1 MTLTRS
7 QIAHVKNT
15 VSEELGFRK
24 PLVNPIEAEFTKF
37 GGLKIAL
44 VELKGFYYLIEIE
57 GEDIFVSVAVP
68 PEVLKD
74 IPDESPEKSS
84 EEMSEDI
91 PDEIPEERLEEYAAK
106 YNEEN
111 GVGTDGE

>member
-1 MTLTRS
+1 MALTRS

-44 VELKGFYYLIEIE
+44 VEVKGFYYLVEIE
-57 GEDIFVSVAVP
+57 GEDIFVSVALP
-68 PEVLKD
+68 PEVLED
-74 IPDESPEKSS
+74 IPEESPE
-84 EEMSEDI
+84 DL

-106 YNEEN
+106 YDDEN
-111 GVGTDGE
+111 GADTDGE

>member
-1 MTLTRS
+1 MALTKS

-44 VELKGFYYLIEIE
+44 VEVKGFYYLVEIE

-68 PEVLKD
+68 PEVLED
-74 IPDESPEKSS
+74 IPDESPE
-84 EEMSEDI
+84 DI
-91 PDEIPEERLEEYAAK
+91 PDEIQEERPEEYAAK
-106 YNEEN
+106 YAEEN
-111 GVGTDGE
+111 GADTDGE

>member
-7 QIAHVKNT
+7 QIEHVKNT

-44 VELKGFYYLIEIE
+44 VEVKGFYYLVEIE

-68 PEVLKD
+68 TEVLD
-74 IPDESPEKSS
+74 EIPEEST
-84 EEMSEDI
+84 EEI
-91 PDEIPEERLEEYAAK
+91 PDEIPEERPEEYAAK
-106 YNEEN
+106 YAEEN
-111 GVGTDGE
+111 GADTDGE

>member
-1 MTLTRS
+1 MSLTRS

-44 VELKGFYYLIEIE
+44 VEVKGFYYLIEIE

-68 PEVLKD
+68 PEVL
-74 IPDESPEKSS
+74 
-84 EEMSEDI
+84 
-91 PDEIPEERLEEYAAK
+91 DEIPEESPEDIPEERPEEYAAK
-106 YNEEN
+106 YDEEN
-111 GVGTDGE
+111 GADTDGE

>member
-1 MTLTRS
+1 MALTRA

-24 PLVNPIEAEFTKF
+24 PLVNPLEAEFTKF

-44 VELKGFYYLIEIE
+44 VEVKGFYYLVEIE

-68 PEVLKD
+68 PEVL
-74 IPDESPEKSS
+74 E
-84 EEMSEDI
+84 
-91 PDEIPEERLEEYAAK
+91 EIPEESTEEITDESPDESTDESPQES
-106 YNEEN
+106 EEN
-111 GVGTDGE
+111 GADTDGE

>member
-1 MTLTRS
+1 MSLTRS

-24 PLVNPIEAEFTKF
+24 PLVNPMEAEFTKF

-44 VELKGFYYLIEIE
+44 VEVKGFYYLVEIE

-68 PEVLKD
+68 PEVLD
-74 IPDESPEKSS
+74 EIPEECA
-84 EEMSEDI
+84 EEMPEDI
-91 PDEIPEERLEEYAAK
+91 PDEIPEERLKEYAAK

-111 GVGTDGE
+111 GADTDGE

>member
-1 MTLTRS
+1 MALTRTE
-7 QIAHVKNT
+7 IAHVKNT

-44 VELKGFYYLIEIE
+44 VEVKGFYYLVETE

-68 PEVLKD
+68 PEV
-74 IPDESPEKSS
+74 
-84 EEMSEDI
+84 MEDI
-91 PDEIPEERLEEYAAK
+91 PDEIPEHIHHETQDEVPEDRRKEY
-106 YNEEN
+106 EEN
-111 GVGTDGE
+111 GADTDGE

>member
-1 MTLTRS
+1 MTLTRA

-44 VELKGFYYLIEIE
+44 VEVKGFYYLIEIE

-68 PEVLKD
+68 PEVLEE
-74 IPDESPEKSS
+74 IPDESPEES
-84 EEMSEDI
+84 
-91 PDEIPEERLEEYAAK
+91 PDESTEESP
-106 YNEEN
+106 EN
-111 GVGTDGE
+111 GADTDGE

>member
-1 MTLTRS
+1 MALTRS

-24 PLVNPIEAEFTKF
+24 PLVNPMEAEFTKF

-44 VELKGFYYLIEIE
+44 VEVKGFYYLVEIE

-68 PEVLKD
+68 PEVLD
-74 IPDESPEKSS
+74 EIPEESPE
-84 EEMSEDI
+84 EMPEDI
-91 PDEIPEERLEEYAAK
+91 PDEIKEECA
-106 YNEEN
+106 EN
-111 GVGTDGE
+111 GDDTDGE

>member
-1 MTLTRS
+1 MALTHA

-44 VELKGFYYLIEIE
+44 VEVKGFYYLVEIE

-68 PEVLKD
+68 PEVLEE
-74 IPDESPEKSS
+74 IPDESPE
-84 EEMSEDI
+84 
-91 PDEIPEERLEEYAAK
+91 EIPEVSTEES
-106 YNEEN
+106 EEN

>member
-1 MTLTRS
+1 MALTRA

-24 PLVNPIEAEFTKF
+24 PLVNPLEAEFTKF

-44 VELKGFYYLIEIE
+44 VEVKGFYYLVEIE

-68 PEVLKD
+68 PEVL
-74 IPDESPEKSS
+74 
-84 EEMSEDI
+84 
-91 PDEIPEERLEEYAAK
+91 DEIPEESTEEIPHECSDEIQDEVPEDRRKEY
-106 YNEEN
+106 EEN
-111 GVGTDGE
+111 GADTDGE

>member
-1 MTLTRS
+1 MALTRS

-44 VELKGFYYLIEIE
+44 VEVKGFYYLVEIE

-68 PEVLKD
+68 PEVLED
-74 IPDESPEKSS
+74 IPDESPEESP
-84 EEMSEDI
+84 EDI
-91 PDEIPEERLEEYAAK
+91 PDEIPEERLEEFAAK
-106 YNEEN
+106 YDEEN

>member
-1 MTLTRS
+1 MALTRS

-44 VELKGFYYLIEIE
+44 VEVKGFYYLIEIE
-57 GEDIFVSVAVP
+57 GEDIFVSVALP
-68 PEVLKD
+68 PEVL
-74 IPDESPEKSS
+74 
-84 EEMSEDI
+84 
-91 PDEIPEERLEEYAAK
+91 DEIPEESPEDIPEERPEEYAAK
-106 YNEEN
+106 YDEEN
-111 GVGTDGE
+111 GADTDGE

>member
-1 MTLTRS
+1 MTLTHS
-7 QIAHVKNT
+7 QIVHVKNT

-44 VELKGFYYLIEIE
+44 VEVKGFYYLVEIE

-68 PEVLKD
+68 PEVL
-74 IPDESPEKSS
+74 E
-84 EEMSEDI
+84 
-91 PDEIPEERLEEYAAK
+91 EIPEECTHEIQDEVPEERRKEY
-106 YNEEN
+106 EEN

>member
-1 MTLTRS
+1 MALTRA

-24 PLVNPIEAEFTKF
+24 PLVNPLEAEFTKF

-44 VELKGFYYLIEIE
+44 VEVRGFYYLIEIE

-68 PEVLKD
+68 PEVL
-74 IPDESPEKSS
+74 DEV
-84 EEMSEDI
+84 
-91 PDEIPEERLEEYAAK
+91 PDEIPEESTEEIPHKCSDEIPDEVPEDRWKEY
-106 YNEEN
+106 EEN
-111 GVGTDGE
+111 GADTDGE

>member
-1 MTLTRS
+1 MALTRS

-37 GGLKIAL
+37 GGMKIAL
-44 VELKGFYYLIEIE
+44 VEVKGFYYLVEIE

-68 PEVLKD
+68 T
-74 IPDESPEKSS
+74 
-84 EEMSEDI
+84 EEMPEDI
-91 PDEIPEERLEEYAAK
+91 PDEIPEKSPEEMAEERPEEYAAK
-106 YNEEN
+106 YAEEN
-111 GVGTDGE
+111 GADTDGE

>member
-1 MTLTRS
+1 MALTRS

-44 VELKGFYYLIEIE
+44 VEVKGFYYLVEIE

-68 PEVLKD
+68 PEVLD
-74 IPDESPEKSS
+74 EIPEESPE
-84 EEMSEDI
+84 EI
-91 PDEIPEERLEEYAAK
+91 PDEIPEERPEEYAAK
-106 YNEEN
+106 YAEEN
-111 GVGTDGE
+111 GDDTDGE

>member
-1 MTLTRS
+1 MSLTRS

-37 GGLKIAL
+37 GGLKIAP
-44 VELKGFYYLIEIE
+44 VEVKGFYYLIEIE

-68 PEVLKD
+68 PEVLD
-74 IPDESPEKSS
+74 EISEESPEDMP
-84 EEMSEDI
+84 EDMPEDI
-91 PDEIPEERLEEYAAK
+91 PDEVKEEFS
-106 YNEEN
+106 EN
-111 GVGTDGE
+111 GADTDGE

>member
-1 MTLTRS
+1 MTLTHS

-44 VELKGFYYLIEIE
+44 VEVKGFYYLVEIE

-68 PEVLKD
+68 PEVLED
-74 IPDESPEKSS
+74 IPEESPE
-84 EEMSEDI
+84 EMAED
-91 PDEIPEERLEEYAAK
+91 IPEERPEEYAAK
-106 YNEEN
+106 YVEEN
-111 GVGTDGE
+111 GADTDGE

>member
-1 MTLTRS
+1 MSLTRS

-44 VELKGFYYLIEIE
+44 VEVKGFYYLIEIE

-68 PEVLKD
+68 PEVLD
-74 IPDESPEKSS
+74 EISEESPEESP
-84 EEMSEDI
+84 ED
-91 PDEIPEERLEEYAAK
+91 IPEERPEEYAAK
-106 YNEEN
+106 YDEEN
-111 GVGTDGE
+111 GADTDGE

>member
-1 MTLTRS
+1 MALTRS

-37 GGLKIAL
+37 GGVKIAL
-44 VELKGFYYLIEIE
+44 VEVKGFYYLIEIE

-68 PEVLKD
+68 PEVLD
-74 IPDESPEKSS
+74 EISEESPEESP
-84 EEMSEDI
+84 EDI
-91 PDEIPEERLEEYAAK
+91 PEDIPEERQEEYAAK
-106 YNEEN
+106 YDEEN
-111 GVGTDGE
+111 GADTDGE

>member
-1 MTLTRS
+1 MALTRS

-44 VELKGFYYLIEIE
+44 VEVKGFYYLVEIE

-68 PEVLKD
+68 PEVL
-74 IPDESPEKSS
+74 
-84 EEMSEDI
+84 
-91 PDEIPEERLEEYAAK
+91 DEIPEESTEEMAEERPEEYAAK
-106 YNEEN
+106 YAEEN
-111 GVGTDGE
+111 GADTDGE

>member
-44 VELKGFYYLIEIE
+44 VEVKGFYYLVEIE

-68 PEVLKD
+68 PEVL
-74 IPDESPEKSS
+74 E
-84 EEMSEDI
+84 
-91 PDEIPEERLEEYAAK
+91 EIPEECTHEIQDEVPEERRKEY
-106 YNEEN
+106 EEN

>member
-1 MTLTRS
+1 MSLTRS

-44 VELKGFYYLIEIE
+44 VEVKGFYYLIEIE

-68 PEVLKD
+68 PEVLD
-74 IPDESPEKSS
+74 EISEESPEDMP
-84 EEMSEDI
+84 EDMPEDI
-91 PDEIPEERLEEYAAK
+91 PDEVKEEFS
-106 YNEEN
+106 EN
-111 GVGTDGE
+111 GADTDGE

>member
-1 MTLTRS
+1 MALTRA

-24 PLVNPIEAEFTKF
+24 PLVNPLEAEFTKF

-44 VELKGFYYLIEIE
+44 VEVKGFYYLVEIE

-68 PEVLKD
+68 PEVLKE
-74 IPDESPEKSS
+74 IPEESPE
-84 EEMSEDI
+84 DI
-91 PDEIPEERLEEYAAK
+91 PHEIPEERPEEYAAK
-106 YNEEN
+106 YDEVN
-111 GVGTDGE
+111 GADTDGE

>member
-1 MTLTRS
+1 MSLTRS

-44 VELKGFYYLIEIE
+44 VEVKGFYYLIEIE

-68 PEVLKD
+68 PEVL
-74 IPDESPEKSS
+74 
-84 EEMSEDI
+84 
-91 PDEIPEERLEEYAAK
+91 DEIPEEYPEDIPEERPEEYAAK
-106 YNEEN
+106 YDEEN
-111 GVGTDGE
+111 GADTDGE

>member
-1 MTLTRS
+1 MSLTRS

-44 VELKGFYYLIEIE
+44 VEVKGFYYLIEIE

-68 PEVLKD
+68 PEVLD
-74 IPDESPEKSS
+74 EISEESPEESP
-84 EEMSEDI
+84 EDI
-91 PDEIPEERLEEYAAK
+91 PEDIPEERPEEYAAK
-106 YNEEN
+106 YDEEN
-111 GVGTDGE
+111 GADTDGE

>member
-1 MTLTRS
+1 MALTRA

-24 PLVNPIEAEFTKF
+24 PLVNPLEAEFTKF

-44 VELKGFYYLIEIE
+44 VEVKGFYYLIEIE

-68 PEVLKD
+68 PEVL
-74 IPDESPEKSS
+74 E
-84 EEMSEDI
+84 
-91 PDEIPEERLEEYAAK
+91 EIPEESTEEIPHECSDEIPDEVPEDRRKEY
-106 YNEEN
+106 EEN
-111 GVGTDGE
+111 GADTDGE

>member
-1 MTLTRS
+1 MTLTRA

-15 VSEELGFRK
+15 VSKELGFRK

-44 VELKGFYYLIEIE
+44 VEVKGFYYLVEIE

-68 PEVLKD
+68 PEVL
-74 IPDESPEKSS
+74 E
-84 EEMSEDI
+84 
-91 PDEIPEERLEEYAAK
+91 EIPEESTEEITDESPDESTDESPQES
-106 YNEEN
+106 EEN
-111 GVGTDGE
+111 GADTDGE

>member
-1 MTLTRS
+1 MALTRS

-44 VELKGFYYLIEIE
+44 VEVKGFYYLIEIE
-57 GEDIFVSVAVP
+57 GEDIFISVAVP
-68 PEVLKD
+68 PEVLD
-74 IPDESPEKSS
+74 EIPEESPE
-84 EEMSEDI
+84 EMPEDI
-91 PDEIPEERLEEYAAK
+91 PDEIQEELA
-106 YNEEN
+106 EN
-111 GVGTDGE
+111 GADTDGE

>member
-1 MTLTRS
+1 MSLTRS

-44 VELKGFYYLIEIE
+44 VEVKGFYYLVEIE

-68 PEVLKD
+68 PEVLEE
-74 IPDESPEKSS
+74 IPDERLEESP
-84 EEMSEDI
+84 EDI
-91 PDEIPEERLEEYAAK
+91 PDEIPEERPEEYAAK
-106 YNEEN
+106 YSEEN
-111 GVGTDGE
+111 GVDTDGE

>member
-1 MTLTRS
+1 MTLTRA

-37 GGLKIAL
+37 GGMKIAL
-44 VELKGFYYLIEIE
+44 VEVKGFYYLVEIE

-68 PEVLKD
+68 PEDL
-74 IPDESPEKSS
+74 E
-84 EEMSEDI
+84 
-91 PDEIPEERLEEYAAK
+91 EIPEESTEEITGESPEES
-106 YNEEN
+106 EEN
-111 GVGTDGE
+111 GVDTDGE

>member
-1 MTLTRS
+1 MTLTRT

-24 PLVNPIEAEFTKF
+24 PLVNPLEAEFTKF

-44 VELKGFYYLIEIE
+44 VEVKGFYYLVEIE

-68 PEVLKD
+68 PEVL
-74 IPDESPEKSS
+74 E
-84 EEMSEDI
+84 
-91 PDEIPEERLEEYAAK
+91 EIPEESTEEIPHGCSGEIPDEVPEDRRKEY
-106 YNEEN
+106 EEN
-111 GVGTDGE
+111 GADTDGE